1 MYKITVASLTSL
13 TFALLSGCMMV
24 GPDYQQPKTQVAEEW
39 KLANNDVENST
50 MQDTEWWKRFN
61 DPILDQL
68 IIIGYQ
74 NNLSLQSVGVRVLQ
88 ARAQLA
94 QSVGELYPQQQGISS
109 SLTRQRIASGS
120 EFADVIPSNL
130 ESSSMSFSASWEPDF
145 WGKYRRAI
153 QADNATFLSSIAAYD
168 DALVSLTA
176 EIGSAYV
183 AVRLYEAQIN
193 LSEKSI
199 ALQKQNITIK
209 KTQYTAGQINLS
221 DLEQATMQLHQTE
234 ANLPTLKASLQ
245 QEKDALAVLLGTTP
259 DKIDPLIKTTQSTIP
274 KAPEKIVVD
283 IPKNVLRQR
292 PDVHQAELEAIA
304 QSEGIGAIK
313 AQLYPAFALK
323 GSFGYGA
330 SNSGSSSATDLF
342 QWSNR
347 TYSIGPSVSIPLFNY
362 GQITN
367 QVRAQDAAFQQ
378 AIFNYQQVVLNAQKE
393 VQDGIANY
401 TESQKTL
408 QSMTAANN
416 AALMTVALTQVR
428 YEEGEIGY
436 AELIQTKLS
445 QLNLQTSLVNAQ
457 ANTPQ
462 QAISLY
468 RALGGGWQIRKDRD
482 VVSDDVKQEM
492 ANRTDWGSLLHTEN
506 HQEPNSAFDKIK
518 QTDLPTW

>member
-1 MYKITVASLTSL
+1 
-13 TFALLSGCMMV
+13 MV

-39 KLANNDVENST
+39 NIANHGVENSPA
-50 MQDTEWWKRFN
+50 QDAQWWKTFH

-68 IIIGYQ
+68 ITLGYQ
-74 NNLSLQSVGVRVLQ
+74 NNLSLQSAGVRVLQ

-130 ESSSMSFSASWEPDF
+130 ETSSMSFSASWEPDF

-153 QADNATFLSSIAAYD
+153 EADNATFLSSIAAYD

-183 AVRLYEAQIN
+183 AIRLYEVQII

-199 ALQKQNITIK
+199 LFQKQNMNIK
-209 KTQYTAGQINLS
+209 KTQYSAGKVNLS
-221 DLEQATMQLHQTE
+221 DVEQAAVELHQTE

-245 QEKDALAVLLGTTP
+245 QEKDALAVLIGTSP
-259 DKIDPLIKTTQSTIP
+259 DKIEALIKTKQHTIP
-274 KAPEKIVVD
+274 MAPTNIAVD
-283 IPKNVLRQR
+283 IPKNILRQR

-313 AQLYPAFALK
+313 AQLYPAFSLN

-347 TYSIGPSVSIPLFNY
+347 TYSIGPSVSIPIFNY

-378 AIFNYQQVVLNAQKE
+378 SILNYQQVVLNAQKE
-393 VQDGIANY
+393 VQDGITNY

-408 QSMTAANN
+408 KSMTAANN
-416 AALMTVALTQVR
+416 AGLMTVALTQVR
-428 YEEGEIGY
+428 YDAGEIGY

-445 QLNLQTSLVNAQ
+445 QLNLQTNLANAQ

-468 RALGGGWQIRKDRD
+468 RALGGGWQIREGHDFI
-482 VVSDDVKQEM
+482 SDDIKQEM
-492 ANRTDWGSLLHTEN
+492 ANRTDWGSLLKTEN
-506 HQEPNSAFDKIK
+506 HEEPNSSLNQIK

>member
-1 MYKITVASLTSL
+1 
-13 TFALLSGCMMV
+13 MV
-24 GPDYQQPKTQVAEEW
+24 GPDYQQPKTQIADEW
-39 KLANNDVENST
+39 NIANHGVENSPT
-50 MQDTEWWKRFN
+50 QDAQWWKTFN

-68 IIIGYQ
+68 ITIGYH
-74 NNLSLQSVGVRVLQ
+74 NNLSLQSAGVRVLQ

-130 ESSSMSFSASWEPDF
+130 ETSSMSFSASWEPDF

-153 QADNATFLSSIAAYD
+153 AADNATFLSSIAAYD

-183 AVRLYEAQIN
+183 AIRLYEMQIT

-199 ALQKQNITIK
+199 LLQKQHMNIK

-221 DLEQATMQLHQTE
+221 DLEQAAMQLHQTE

-245 QEKDALAVLLGTTP
+245 QEKDALAVLIGSTP
-259 DKIDPLIKTTQSTIP
+259 DKIDALIKTKQHTIP
-274 KAPEKIVVD
+274 KAPTKIAVD
-283 IPKNVLRQR
+283 IPKNILRQR

-313 AQLYPAFALK
+313 AQLYPAFALN

-330 SNSGSSSATDLF
+330 SNSDSSSATDLF

-393 VQDGIANY
+393 VQDGITNY

-428 YEEGEIGY
+428 YEAGEIGY

-445 QLNLQTSLVNAQ
+445 QLNLQTSLVNAE

-468 RALGGGWQIRKDRD
+468 RALGGGWQIREGHD
-482 VVSDDVKQEM
+482 VISDDIKQEM
-492 ANRTDWGSLLHTEN
+492 THRTDWGSLLKTEN
-506 HQEPNSAFDKIK
+506 HEEPNNSLNKMK